1 VSSARL
7 RALGAISAGLL
18 FGAGL
23 LLSGMA
29 RPGKVLAFLDILG
42 DWDPSLLLVMAA
54 AVGVHALGYRLV
66 RRRAAPLADERFW
79 VPEGKKVD
87 ARLLVGSALFG
98 VGWGLAGY
106 CPGPALVSLA
116 SAAPGVLVFVLAL
129 ILGSKLTSALSE
141 PEVRSADTATDRV

>member
-1 VSSARL
+1 MTPARL
-7 RALGAISAGLL
+7 RVLGAIAAGLL

-29 RPGKVLAFLDILG
+29 RPAKVLGFLDVFG
-42 DWDPSLLLVMAA
+42 DWDPSLAWVMFGAI
-54 AVGVHALGYRLV
+54 GVHALGYRLV
-66 RRRAAPLADERFW
+66 RRRAVPLADERFW
-79 VPEGKKVD
+79 VPERRKLD
-87 ARLLVGSALFG
+87 ARLLFGAALFG

-129 ILGSKLTSALSE
+129 VLGSKLTSALSE
-141 PEVRSADTATDRV
+141 AKVRPPDANAPRV